1 MQKCNATQK
10 SQMQCNLIPNLCDMM
25 RLRLC
30 VIGLDLYER
39 NKSHALSQPIYSP
52 NFGDALLEVI

>member
-1 MQKCNATQK
+1 MPTQK

-30 VIGLDLYER
+30 VVGLDLYER
-39 NKSHALSQPIYSP
+39 NNGHALSLPIYFP